1 MRDVQNNWY
10 RNSYNEVNIS
20 ARSQSIFSKS
30 LHRALEARHKS
41 NLGLHI
47 LEVGSHKGEHTYFV
61 KNDWRI
67 SGSYIASDLRS
78 LTLQEIKTLSNLG
91 VSFEIQ
97 NVEDLKYPDEH
108 FDRVIST
115 CLFHHLRDPIKGL
128 EEIRRV
134 TKLGGEIDIL
144 LPNDPGLMYRFLRR
158 QTTLRKAKRM
168 HVRAEAE
175 LVHALE
181 HRNHFLSL
189 FCLAGEVFRND
200 SFKAVGFPFYFNIY
214 GLNAFTVLRI
224 KKR

>member
-1 MRDVQNNWY
+1 VRDFQSNWY
-10 RNSYNEVNIS
+10 RNSYNEINVS
-20 ARSQSIFSKS
+20 ARSQSIFSKA

-41 NLGLHI
+41 NLGLNI

-61 KNDWRI
+61 KNDWQI

-78 LTLQEIKTLSNLG
+78 LIPREIEDLRNLG

-97 NVEDLKYPDEH
+97 NVEDLTYPDEQ

-128 EEIRRV
+128 EEVRRV

-144 LPNDPGLMYRFLRR
+144 LPNDPGLIYRFLRR
-158 QTTLRKAKRM
+158 QTSLRKAKKM
-168 HVRAEAE
+168 HIRAEAE

-189 FCLAGEVFRND
+189 FCLAAEVFRND
-200 SFKAVGFPFYFNIY
+200 SVKVVGFPFYFNIY
-214 GLNAFTVLRI
+214 SLNAFTVLRI